1 MKKIFL
7 SLVLLAAFALC
18 TTAQDKFKDFF
29 GPVDNELFAA
39 KDGQRAPS
47 SIWLFRPV
55 VTLTAMQ
62 FNLQKPE
69 VTVSS
74 LSSLGTGLS
83 YSHFVERNNEPYC
96 NYAFNL
102 LALFG
107 TEIADVSPVNLSL
120 AATVSAF
127 QYINVGIGFNFA
139 NKNAFLLTGINYNFN
154 K

>member
-7 SLVLLAAFALC
+7 SFVLIAAFSLC
-18 TTAQDKFKDFF
+18 ASAQDKFKDFF
-29 GPVDNELFAA
+29 GPVDNELFTA
-39 KDGQRAPS
+39 KDGQRAPLS
-47 SIWLFRPV
+47 VWMFRPV
-55 VTLTAMQ
+55 VSVTAMQ
-62 FNLQKPE
+62 FNFEKPTT
-69 VTVSS
+69 VTS
-74 LSSLGTGLS
+74 LSSLGTGIS
-83 YSHFVERNNEPYC
+83 YSHFVEANSEPYC

-107 TEIADVSPVNLSL
+107 TEIADVSPLELSL

>member
-1 MKKIFL
+1 MKKILFV
-7 SLVLLAAFALC
+7 LVLAAFSLC
-18 TTAQDKFKDFF
+18 ANSQEKFKGFF
-29 GPVDNELFAA
+29 RPVDKELFAA
-39 KDGQRAPS
+39 KDGIRAPS
-47 SIWLFRPV
+47 SVWLFRPV
-55 VTLTAMQ
+55 VSVTAMQ
-62 FNLQKPE
+62 FNFEKPTT
-69 VTVSS
+69 VTS
-74 LSSLGTGLS
+74 LSSLGTGIS
-83 YSHFVERNNEPYC
+83 YSHFVEANNEPYC

-107 TEIADVSPVNLSL
+107 AEIADVSPLELSL